1 MKKKYITE
9 LAKTY
14 NNLDES
20 FIADLLSEDIIYES
34 QNVLTPI
41 EGKENLLYYLKNK
54 FKRINE
60 LKSIVFAEIGYLNDN
75 PCIILSQDEK
85 ENKSSLVLIEIN
97 NNKLISRIDL
107 CTVAPH
113 WSSAK
118 RTGEYPI

>member
-1 MKKKYITE
+1 MKKNYITE

-60 LKSIVFAEIGYLNDN
+60 LKSIVFAEIGFLNDN
-75 PCIILSQDEK
+75 SCIILSQDEK

-97 NNKLISRIDL
+97 NNLISRIDL

-118 RTGEYPI
+118 RTDEYPA

>member
-54 FKRINE
+54 FKRIKE
-60 LKSIVFAEIGYLNDN
+60 LNSIVFAEIGFLNDN
-75 PCIILSQDEK
+75 SCIILSQDEK

-97 NNKLISRIDL
+97 NNLISRIDL

-118 RTGEYPI
+118 RIGEYPI